1 MLARCSKVSNLRG
14 EPIRNG
20 ESGPSSKRYWILEV
34 HRKKAKAFDG
44 SVSVPTQAKN
54 EAGEL

>member
-1 MLARCSKVSNLRG
+1 MSNLRG